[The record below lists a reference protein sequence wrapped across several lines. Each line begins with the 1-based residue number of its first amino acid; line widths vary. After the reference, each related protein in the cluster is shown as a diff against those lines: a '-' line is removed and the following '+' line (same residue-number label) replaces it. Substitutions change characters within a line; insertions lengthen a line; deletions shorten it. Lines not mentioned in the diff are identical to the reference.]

1 MKAAELIVKC
11 LENEG
16 VEFIFGVPGEENMD
30 LLDALLGSPIRFV
43 MTRHEQGAAF
53 MADVYGR
60 LTGQA
65 GVCLSTLGPGATNLL
80 TGIADA
86 NMDHAPLVALTAQ
99 AGHDRMHKASHQHL
113 DVVTLFRTV
122 TKWNTSL
129 PIPDI
134 IPEAFRKAFKLA
146 QSEKPGA
153 THLDIPEDVAGRE
166 TDGQPLRVQW
176 LHPGGAAPEQ
186 IEKAARIIS
195 EAARPVVLAGN
206 GVIRGRAAAALVRFA
221 EKLNI
226 PVATTFMAKGVIPEL
241 HPLAL
246 GAIGLQLRDH
256 VNLAFAEADVVISV
270 GYDVVEYAPRSWN
283 PTLDQRIVHLD
294 QSPAEVDAAYIVEVG
309 VVGDIASALDAL
321 AQVATPHAVAHGAQ
335 FRKSLHDELEQGG
348 RDNSF
353 PLKPQRILADLR
365 SALADDDIVIADVG
379 AHKLWLARLFPCRQP
394 NTCVISNGFAA
405 MGIAIPGAV
414 AAKLVRPDRQVVAVT
429 GDGGFLM
436 NSQELETAVRLETPF
451 VVLVVN
457 DHSYGLIR
465 WKQMQQFDRP
475 AFVDFGNPDFVKYA
489 ESFGAQGIRIKA
501 ANELAPALR
510 RALSANKLTIIDC
523 PVDAAENLR
532 LSQTLGALAAPDGV
546 KP

>member
-1 MKAAELIVKC
+1 VKATELIVKC

-30 LLDALLGSPIRFV
+30 LLDALLGSSIRFV

-60 LTGQA
+60 LTGKA
-65 GVCLSTLGPGATNLL
+65 GVCLSTLGPGATNLI
-80 TGIADA
+80 TGVADA
-86 NMDHAPLVALTAQ
+86 NMDRAPLVALTAQ
-99 AGHDRMHKASHQHL
+99 AGHDRMHKESHQRL
-113 DVVTLFRTV
+113 DIVTLFRPV

-153 THLDIPEDVAGRE
+153 THIEIPEDVARME
-166 TDGQPLRVQW
+166 TDGQPLLVQW

-186 IEKAARIIS
+186 LEKAVRIIS
-195 EAARPVVLAGN
+195 EAVRPVVLAGN
-206 GVIRGRAAAALVRFA
+206 GVIRGRAS
-221 EKLNI
+221 E
-226 PVATTFMAKGVIPEL
+226 
-241 HPLAL
+241 AL

-256 VNLAFAEADVVISV
+256 VNLAFAEADVVIAV

-283 PTLDQRIVHLD
+283 TKRDKRIVHVD
-294 QSPAEVDAAYIVEVG
+294 MAPAEVDAAYIVEVG

-321 AQVATPHAVAHGAQ
+321 AQTATPHSVAHGAQ
-335 FRKSLHDELEQGG
+335 FRKLLHDELEQGG

-365 SALADDDIVIADVG
+365 SALADDDIVISDVG
-379 AHKLWLARLFPCRQP
+379 AHKLWLARLFPCLQP
-394 NTCVISNGFAA
+394 NTCIISNGFAA

-414 AAKLVRPDRQVVAVT
+414 AAKLAQPDRRVVAVT

-436 NSQELETAVRLETPF
+436 NSQELETAARLETPF
-451 VVLVVN
+451 VALVFN
-457 DHSYGLIR
+457 DRSYGLIR
-465 WKQMQQFDRP
+465 WKQMQQFNRP
-475 AFVDFGNPDFVKYA
+475 AFVDFSNPDFVKYA
-489 ESFGAQGIRIKA
+489 ESFGAHGIRIKTA
-501 ANELAPALR
+501 DELAPALR
-510 RALSANKLTIIDC
+510 SALSSNKLTIIDC

-532 LSQTLGALAAPDGV
+532 LTQKLGALAAPAGF
-546 KP
+546 KT